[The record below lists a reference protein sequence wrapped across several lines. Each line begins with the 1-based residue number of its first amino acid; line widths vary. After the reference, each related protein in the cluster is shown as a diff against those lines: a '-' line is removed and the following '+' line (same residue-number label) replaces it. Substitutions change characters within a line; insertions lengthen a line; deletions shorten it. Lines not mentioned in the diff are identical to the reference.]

1 MVTLK
6 VSVARV
12 SLSDFRCH
20 QRLRLDCGDVPVVL
34 TGANGVGKTSVLE
47 ALSLL
52 APGRGLRRGRL
63 DDIARRDAQ
72 RDGQHD
78 GASAGGTGWAVA
90 ARLRL
95 GDRSSDIDTD
105 FRPDGAAGAGG
116 GRERRRIL
124 VDGEPLR
131 AQSGLAGLLSVL
143 WLTPDMDRLFLDGAS
158 ARRRFLDR
166 LVYGADP
173 AHAGR
178 VAAYEKAMAERSR
191 LLRAGTHDPSWLGA
205 LEDAMSRRGVA
216 IAAARQDLADR
227 LTAAAAVAEPFPAPT
242 VESAGPVESWL
253 ADGPALAAEERLRD
267 ALAEARAA
275 DAESGGAAIG
285 PHRSEIVVRHRA
297 TGRLAAACSTG
308 EQKTLLIALV
318 LAAARLQRSANG
330 TLPLLLLDE
339 VVAHLDRWHRQAL
352 FAAVGELGVQAW
364 YAGTDAAVF
373 QPLAGRAQVVIL
385 GQGTVMS
392 GDAGAAG
399 FDERGAA

>member
-1 MVTLK
+1 M
-6 VSVARV
+6 
-12 SLSDFRCH
+12 SDFRCH
-20 QRLRLDCGDVPVVL
+20 QRLRLDCGDDPVVL

-63 DDIARRDAQ
+63 DDIARRDSP
-72 RDGQHD
+72 HD
-78 GASAGGTGWAVA
+78 GPSTGGAGWAVA
-90 ARLRL
+90 VRLRL
-95 GDRSSDIDTD
+95 GDRVTDVATD
-105 FRPDGAAGAGG
+105 FRPESAPAGAGAGG
-116 GRERRRIL
+116 GRERRRVL
-124 VDGEPLR
+124 VDGESMR
-131 AQSGLAGLLSVL
+131 AQSGLADLLSVL

-205 LEDAMSRRGVA
+205 LEDQMSRRGVA

-227 LTAAAAVAEPFPAPT
+227 LTAAAAQAEPFPAPT
-242 VESAGPVESWL
+242 VESAGPVERWL
-253 ADGPALAAEERLRD
+253 AEGPALAAEERLRD
-267 ALAEARAA
+267 ALAAARAA

-297 TGRLAAACSTG
+297 TGRPAAACSTG

-318 LAAARLQRSANG
+318 LAAARLQRSTHG
-330 TLPLLLLDE
+330 TGPLLLLDE

-364 YAGTDAAVF
+364 YAGTDRTLF
-373 QPLAGRAQVVIL
+373 QPLSGRAQVVIL
-385 GQGTVMS
+385 GRGGVMS

-399 FDERGAA
+399 HDERGAA